1 MCNIFFCGLTAF
13 RKMNG
18 LVKTL
23 GMKLGFESFVNSEEC
38 KTPQA
43 LARNSPWFES
53 FVNSEE
59 CKTLCI
65 SRRAW
70 YSFESFV
77 NSEECKTAHRQV
89 RLTWAFESFVNSEE
103 CKTSQI
109 VPLSLIL
116 FESFVN
122 SEEYNKGRP
131 VYRFLVSWQF
141 KRYRRKPKM
150 QGGGKTMQLFIVLF
164 VVYKFTLGLLFDI
177 SKNFK

>member
-38 KTPQA
+38 KTIKRQRC
-43 LARNSPWFES
+43 LY
-53 FVNSEE
+53 
-59 CKTLCI
+59 TL
-65 SRRAW
+65 
-70 YSFESFV
+70 
-77 NSEECKTAHRQV
+77 
-89 RLTWAFESFVNSEE
+89 FESFVNSEE

-122 SEEYNKGRP
+122 SEEC
-131 VYRFLVSWQF
+131 
-141 KRYRRKPKM
+141 
-150 QGGGKTMQLFIVLF
+150 KTVLN
-164 VVYKFTLGLLFDI
+164 L
-177 SKNFK
+177 